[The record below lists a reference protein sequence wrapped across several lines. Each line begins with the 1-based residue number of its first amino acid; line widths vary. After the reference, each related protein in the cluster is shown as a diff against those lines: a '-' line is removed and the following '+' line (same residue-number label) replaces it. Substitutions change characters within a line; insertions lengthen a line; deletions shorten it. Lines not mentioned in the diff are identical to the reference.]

1 MRTFHIGGAA
11 SRAAAASSVEVRNKG
26 VVRFHHIKT
35 VQHEKGHLVA
45 VSRSGE
51 IGVVDDFGR
60 ERERYKIPYG
70 AMISV
75 KGGATVAAGQVG
87 ATWDPHTHPVAP
99 EGAGPARFQDFISG
113 PPVPPQLAEVTGLSS
128 PLGSA

>member
-1 MRTFHIGGAA
+1 SDVCSSDLTCHIGGAA

-26 VVRFHHIKT
+26 ILRFHHIKT

-70 AMISV
+70 AVISF
-75 KGGATVAAGQVG
+75 KEGDSVAAGQIV
-87 ATWDPHTHPVAP
+87 ATWDPHTHPVITEVAGLVTCP
-99 EGAGPARFQDFISG
+99 GIGARG
-113 PPVPPQLAEVTGLSS
+113 TGQRH
-128 PLGSA
+128 